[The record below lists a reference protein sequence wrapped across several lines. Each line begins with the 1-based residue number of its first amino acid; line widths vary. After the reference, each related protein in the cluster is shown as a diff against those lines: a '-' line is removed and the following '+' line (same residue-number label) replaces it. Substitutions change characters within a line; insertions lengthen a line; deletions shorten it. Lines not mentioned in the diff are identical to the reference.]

1 MIAKGNTHDSGVR
14 LARYLTRGK
23 QDEYAE
29 LWGLRGFASRE
40 ITEAFRTVQ
49 VMAAGSRCQQ
59 PFFHVQVRNRDGET
73 LSRSQWETVADR
85 IERTLGLR
93 DQPRAIAVHI
103 DRRTGHEHLHVAWSR
118 INEDTLRA
126 APLPFYKL
134 RLKTVAREL
143 EVELGLTPVKNQRA
157 DSINYAPTRA
167 QDAQARRLGVDIHVI
182 RQAILDCF
190 ERSDCGRS
198 FQAALALQGLTLA
211 RGDRRDH
218 IVVDRGGGL
227 HAVGKRI
234 LGVSAAQT
242 RQRLADLCPDQLP
255 NLQQARKQALKSLG
269 GREKK
274 ARPRRGTRT
283 TTLRETSAPIGIGK
297 DIIAST
303 MFERFNAEEGGLLS
317 EQDHATLPLVPVLR
331 TEPVAPGIGR
341 PELSEGS
348 EKRNGEQFRQL
359 EQPISPP
366 APEEKSPRL
375 GSRIRQEFRRLVRLL
390 TGRGPELQPKPRRR
404 RSGEKS
410 GTFVAAARTLFRRA
424 SEHTILGFL
433 TPQWD
438 AFTWLRIWDHSNH
451 ASIRSY
457 AASDQEPQ
465 HGSDLSPR
473 I

>member
-1 MIAKGNTHDSGVR
+1 MIVKGNTHDSGVR
-14 LARYLTRGK
+14 LARYLSTGK
-23 QDEYAE
+23 QDEFAQ
-29 LWGLRGFASRE
+29 LWDLRGFAARD

-49 VMAAGSRCQQ
+49 VIAAGTRCQQ
-59 PFFHVQVRNRDGET
+59 PFFHVQIRNRDGET
-73 LSRSQWETVADR
+73 LSRSQWESVVDR

-103 DRRTGHEHLHVAWSR
+103 DHRTGHEHLHVAWSR
-118 INEDTLRA
+118 INENTLRA

-143 EVELGLTPVKNQRA
+143 EVELGLTPVRNQRA
-157 DSINYAPTRA
+157 ASIKYAPTRA
-167 QDAQARRLGVDIHVI
+167 QDAQARRLGVDVHEI
-182 RQAILDCF
+182 RQAIHDCF

-198 FQAALALQGLTLA
+198 LQAALALQNLVLA
-211 RGDRRDH
+211 RGDRRDY
-218 IVVDRGGGL
+218 IVVDRAGGL
-227 HAVGKRI
+227 HALGKRI

-242 RQRLADLCPDQLP
+242 RQRLADLHSDQLP
-255 NLQQARKQALKSLG
+255 SLEEARKQSLKSLG
-269 GREKK
+269 GREKNI
-274 ARPRRGTRT
+274 RLRRGKRAAA
-283 TTLRETSAPIGIGK
+283 LRDVTVPGNVK
-297 DIIAST
+297 DIIASP
-303 MFERFNAEEGGLLS
+303 MFERSNAEEGGLQR
-317 EQDHATLPLVPVLR
+317 EQDYAVSSPVPEIRGGPL
-331 TEPVAPGIGR
+331 APGIGP

-390 TGRGPELQPKPRRR
+390 TGRGPEPQPRPRRR
-404 RSGEKS
+404 RSGETS
-410 GTFVAAARTLFRRA
+410 RSFVVAARTLFRRV
-424 SEHTILGFL
+424 SEDPILGFL
-433 TPQWD
+433 SPRWD
-438 AFTWLRIWDHSNH
+438 AFTWLRIWDHSDP
-451 ASIRSY
+451 ATIRSY